1 MPFNLRIGYE
11 HSGRPMLETKS
22 KCLILKLNN
31 PVSSTLKYYSK
42 NQCANAWVS
51 SYKTSK
57 RTEERTKELLLNG
70 TKRERKKEHKILEPL
85 RRRAPKSHSSHHS
98 VDIDYPLTTTH
109 PSRNGRTLGPGAQ
122 RATVARAGHASG
134 LLPPA
139 AGAPRPPLSIA
150 AGLDPPGQGSLRM
163 VKAIFGN

>member
-1 MPFNLRIGYE
+1 
-11 HSGRPMLETKS
+11 MLETKS

-85 RRRAPKSHSSHHS
+85 RRRAPTGISPIHH
-98 VDIDYPLTTTH
+98 TTASTLITH
-109 PSRNGRTLGPGAQ
+109 
-122 RATVARAGHASG
+122 
-134 LLPPA
+134 
-139 AGAPRPPLSIA
+139 
-150 AGLDPPGQGSLRM
+150 
-163 VKAIFGN
+163 

>member
-42 NQCANAWVS
+42 NQWANAWVS

-85 RRRAPKSHSSHHS
+85 RRGTNWHQSHSSHHS

-150 AGLDPPGQGSLRM
+150 AGLDPPGQGSP
-163 VKAIFGN
+163 